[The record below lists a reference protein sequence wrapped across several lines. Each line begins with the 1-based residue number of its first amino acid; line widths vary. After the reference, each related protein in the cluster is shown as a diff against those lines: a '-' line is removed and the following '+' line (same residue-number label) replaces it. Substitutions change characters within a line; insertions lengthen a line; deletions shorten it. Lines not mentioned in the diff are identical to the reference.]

1 MEKVKFFPRFSV
13 VINIQNLEFEVI
25 IHNIEKW
32 VLIKC
37 MVLDTSDLS
46 MPLTFKLFK
55 KALELNYDL
64 PEVTFSSYQG
74 NLYIEMDCLVG
85 VDFDDFAGEFESIS
99 DGIEHFIDF
108 VHQQKNVILTSTK
121 GKAQIQIHKR
131 TKKNK

>member
-1 MEKVKFFPRFSV
+1 
-13 VINIQNLEFEVI
+13 
-25 IHNIEKW
+25 
-32 VLIKC
+32 
-37 MVLDTSDLS
+37 
-46 MPLTFKLFK
+46 
-55 KALELNYDL
+55 
-64 PEVTFSSYQG
+64 
-74 NLYIEMDCLVG
+74 MDCLVG